1 MFSRKRPKKIFSKK
15 QTPRLPISLIIIGLL
30 ALLFFLVPTYTYTPE
45 DIDVPPSFTPLPSL
59 PPTNSPLPPPT
70 YTPAPL
76 PTGLHGGRIIFT
88 CTRGDFNHLCMV
100 NRDGSGLLRL
110 TDVSANDYYP
120 AFSPQG
126 GAIAFASN
134 RSLGTFDL
142 YFMVLST
149 SSLLPLTDE
158 IGNAFSPDFSP
169 DGERLVFA
177 NKPSDD
183 SPTALY
189 IVDRNGENLRML
201 FSGPNFAGPTS
212 IVGAAWSPDGQTI
225 AFAMSTTQLFE
236 YDIFLINADDDQP
249 PRQLNSGLLGIS
261 GSLDWSPDGHQ
272 LLIAAGPPNDKDI
285 YNLDLQANT
294 ISRLTYGGN
303 NNSPSFSPDGE
314 FIAYNSLRNGGQA
327 DLYIIRADGTDERR
341 LTNDPEP
348 DWQPQWEP

>member
-1 MFSRKRPKKIFSKK
+1 MFQRKRPKKIFSKK
-15 QTPRLPISLIIIGLL
+15 SSPRLPISLIILGLL
-30 ALLFFLVPTYTYTPE
+30 GLLLYIIPTYTYIPE
-45 DIDVPPSFTPLPSL
+45 DVAPPPSFTPAPTLPA
-59 PPTNSPLPPPT
+59 TVSPAPPPT

-76 PTGLHGGRIIFT
+76 PTGLHGGRVIFT
-88 CTRGDFNHLCMV
+88 CTRGDYNHLCMV

-110 TDVSANDYYP
+110 TDEFANDYYP
-120 AFSPQG
+120 AFSPKG

-149 SSLLPLTDE
+149 SSLIQLTDE

-169 DGERLVFA
+169 EGERVVFA
-177 NKPSDD
+177 NRNEQGQTS
-183 SPTALY
+183 LY

-201 FSGPNFAGPTS
+201 FEGPNFTGPTS

-225 AFAMSTTQLFE
+225 AFAMATTELFE
-236 YDIFLINADDDQP
+236 YKIFLIKADGNEP
-249 PRQLNSGLLGIS
+249 PQQLNTGLLGIT
-261 GSLDWSPDGHQ
+261 GSLDWSPDARY
-272 LLIAAGPPNDKDI
+272 LLISAGPPNDKDI
-285 YNLDLQANT
+285 FQLDLQANIIT
-294 ISRLTYGGN
+294 RLTYGGN
-303 NNSPSFSPDGE
+303 NNSPSYSPDGQ

-327 DLYIIRADGTDERR
+327 DIYIIRDDGSDERQ